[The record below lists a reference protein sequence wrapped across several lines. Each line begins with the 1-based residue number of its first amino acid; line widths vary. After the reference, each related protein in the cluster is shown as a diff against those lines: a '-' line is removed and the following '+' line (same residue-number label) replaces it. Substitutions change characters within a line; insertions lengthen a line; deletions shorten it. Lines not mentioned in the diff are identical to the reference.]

1 MKLHST
7 IRHLFLLAVLLVGSL
22 GCTPVVRAQALDN
35 VIYSVGTTYIDGAGK
50 TWAYIL
56 WQGSDAS
63 LVQNRPYAVY
73 DKAGLVTSPATYT
86 RESVVKTQTEIPV
99 ISVLLERGTHLGDD
113 LGLLEERVTI
123 LFQTLMPAASIS
135 LAEKVSIVIRGAQ
148 SDPNHFNNLIL
159 LSKVHPA
166 INLCLGLAHAQQIPA
181 VGIRSFE
188 IRAFDLST
196 MTDREVV
203 GRVTLDP
210 AAPVILPAPSI
221 PVAIPH
227 AIAKGNLNAKFRW
240 YSPDDLKKLSLLSYG
255 FNLYRMPKTL
265 AEANGFHITPP
276 TTLQLLTLNSN
287 NPAVKRINKAPILK
301 NREFN
306 AASLADFVADRT
318 NYFVVDENRRFSQG
332 GIPFNNGDQFYYFLT
347 ARDILGRDGLVSP
360 GSLVTMCDM
369 MPPEAPGGVQV
380 VNDYSFNGGV
390 NKQVL
395 KVRWKQPVNT
405 SNSVIN
411 KYYVYRWKA
420 PAEVPV
426 FFPNP
431 ASHRIAGPIAYIPG
445 AEWNSYVDDGV
456 GSPQVPADADKT
468 FWYTIRAED
477 DSACGGNL
485 SPHSSPVFG
494 VLRDREGPSGPR
506 GDVTFDC
513 RRPVVGDRKYQD
525 VLDRESEQRKDY
537 VFYTLE
543 CKRQD
548 KGIEW
553 AEFYVDSSDPTNYL
567 GRFYFSPSD
576 GSVQVPYL
584 LPRASGKDALVF
596 VCRVGSI
603 DGEVSAFS
611 AHSAVSYPQFGFN
624 RHVLWEA
631 LTFTV
636 KTSIYNAVKGRDCD
650 RHVPVNPTD
659 GTIDGVDV
667 VITLTPGTKE
677 YKLYRRI
684 DEGTLTLIK
693 QGPANFDDVTSISYT
708 DDAMPPHAATVCYY
722 GQLFDEH
729 GNASPLT
736 LLGGDCLHLA
746 ATSPLPTPMLSN
758 LEQAGTDASPEM
770 KIRWFCP
777 PYGVER
783 FEVYIAAEQWITP
796 PNISAELSANQ
807 GPTPN
812 PIVYTVKGLPGTN
825 DFGQYLT
832 PRIGPGFGNGAQFEV
847 NVDIQEGQLYT
858 VFVKAVGKDGS
869 KGPRSNVEQ
878 FYWAPTILTGP
889 KVPWPARPLPKLN
902 FWNSPIIAEQ
912 LNPSVFPGVGIRI
925 GEVTGRVLNTRST
938 DNKLSIQQSLY
949 DLSPPM
955 EHIYSNKA
963 GASLFPVA
971 LYRFQVASPLYP
983 TVSGDVVQVSPLM
996 EEIAYDNATDPNG
1009 IAVVALRDPFI
1020 RVAPAK
1026 DNRVL
1031 NYMYLV
1037 DTQPV
1042 LSNATYGYVLVRFNG
1057 QKEIEEVILTSFVN
1071 VVP

>member
-1 MKLHST
+1 M
-7 IRHLFLLAVLLVGSL
+7 LLVGWL
-22 GCTPVVRAQALDN
+22 GFAPTARGQALEN
-35 VIYSVGTTYIDGAGK
+35 VIYSVGTTYTDGAGK
-50 TWAYIL
+50 TWAYVL

-63 LVQNRPYAVY
+63 LVQNRPYAIY
-73 DKAGLVTSPATYT
+73 DKVGAVSSPANYV
-86 RESVVKTQTEIPV
+86 RESVVKIQTEVPV

-159 LSKVHPA
+159 LSKVHPS

-181 VGIRSFE
+181 ADIRSFE

-196 MTDREVV
+196 MSDKEVV

-210 AAPVILPAPSI
+210 AAPLVLPAPSV
-221 PVAIPH
+221 PVAIPRVV
-227 AIAKGNLNAKFRW
+227 AKGDLNAKFRW
-240 YSPDDLKKLSLLSYG
+240 YSPDPLKRLSLLSYG
-255 FNLYRMPKTL
+255 FNLYRMPRAL
-265 AEANGFHITPP
+265 AEGNSFHITPP
-276 TTLQLLTLNSN
+276 TTLQLLTLTSN
-287 NPAVKRINKAPILK
+287 NPSVKRINKAPILK
-301 NREFN
+301 NREFT

-318 NYFVVDENRRFSQG
+318 NYFVIDDNRRFSPG
-332 GIPFNNGDQFYYFLT
+332 GQPFNNGDQFYYFLT

-369 MPPEAPGGVQV
+369 LPPEAPGGVQV
-380 VNDYSFNGGV
+380 VNDYSFNGGA

-405 SNSVIN
+405 ASNVIS

-420 PAEVPV
+420 PSEIPV
-426 FFPNP
+426 FFPSP

-445 AEWNSYVDDGV
+445 SEWNSYVDDGP

-468 FWYTIRAED
+468 FWYTVRAED
-477 DSACGGNL
+477 DGACGGNL

-494 VLRDREGPSGPR
+494 VLRDREGPAGPR
-506 GDVTFDC
+506 GDVTFNC
-513 RRPVVGDRKYQD
+513 RRPVVGDRKYED

-553 AEFYVDSSDPTNYL
+553 AEFYVDTVDPTNYL
-567 GRFYFSPSD
+567 GRFYYGPAD

-584 LPRASGKDALVF
+584 LLRSSGRDALVF
-596 VCRVGSI
+596 ACRVGSV
-603 DGEVSAFS
+603 DGEVSSFS
-611 AHSAVSYPQFGFN
+611 VHTPVSYPQFGFN
-624 RHVLWEA
+624 RHVLWQA

-636 KTSIYNAVKGRDCD
+636 KTSIYNVVKQRDCD
-650 RHVPVNPTD
+650 RHVPTDPTT
-659 GTIDGVDV
+659 GTVDGVDV

-677 YKLYRRI
+677 FKLYRRI
-684 DEGTLTLIK
+684 DDGTLTLIK
-693 QGPANFDDVTSISYT
+693 QGPANFDDVTQITYT

-736 LLGGDCLHLA
+736 LLGGDCLKLA
-746 ATSPLPTPMLSN
+746 GTAPLPTPMLAS
-758 LEQAGTDASPEM
+758 LEQDGTEAAPEM
-770 KIRWFCP
+770 KIRWFSP
-777 PYGVER
+777 PYGVDR
-783 FEVYIAAEQWITP
+783 FEVFIAAEQWITP
-796 PNISAELSANQ
+796 PSISSELSTNQ

-812 PIVYTVKGLPGTN
+812 LIVYTVKGQLGTN

-847 NVDIQEGQLYT
+847 NVTIQQGQLYT

-869 KGPRSNVEQ
+869 KGTRSNVEQ
-878 FYWAPTILTGP
+878 FNWAPTVLTGP

-902 FWNSPIIAEQ
+902 FWASPIVAEQ
-912 LNPSVFPGVGIRI
+912 LSPTIFPGVGVRI
-925 GEVTGRVLNTRST
+925 GEVPGGVSTSQPTASNTGLQLL
-938 DNKLSIQQSLY
+938 LSN
-949 DLSPPM
+949 LSPPM
-955 EHIYSNKA
+955 SHIYTNKS
-963 GASLFPVA
+963 GASLFPAA
-971 LYRFQVASPLYP
+971 LYRFQVVSALYP
-983 TVSGDVVQVSPLM
+983 VVSGDVVQVSPLM
-996 EEIAYDNATDPNG
+996 EEIAYENTTNANQVP
-1009 IAVVALRDPFI
+1009 VVAIRDPFI
-1020 RVAPAK
+1020 RVTRTK
-1026 DNRVL
+1026 ESRV

-1042 LSNATYGYVLVRFNG
+1042 LANATYGYVLVRFNA

>member
-7 IRHLFLLAVLLVGSL
+7 IRHLFLLPVLLAASL
-22 GCTPVVRAQALDN
+22 GFAPVVRAQALDN

-50 TWAYIL
+50 MWAYIL

-63 LVQNRPYAVY
+63 LVQNRPYAIY
-73 DKAGLVTSPATYT
+73 DKAGLVTSPATYV
-86 RESVVKTQTEIPV
+86 RESVVKIQTEIPV

-166 INLCLGLAHAQQIPA
+166 INLCLGLAHAQQIPS

-196 MTDREVV
+196 MTDKEVV

-210 AAPVILPAPSI
+210 AAPVILPAPSV

-227 AIAKGNLNAKFRW
+227 AVAKGNLNAKFRW

-255 FNLYRMPKTL
+255 FNLYRIPRAL
-265 AEANGFHITPP
+265 AEASNFHITPP

-318 NYFVVDENRRFSQG
+318 NYFVVDENRRYSQG
-332 GIPFNNGDQFYYFLT
+332 GVPFNNGEQFYYFLT

-380 VNDYSFNGGV
+380 VNDYSFIGGV

-420 PAEVPV
+420 PAEVPI

-494 VLRDREGPSGPR
+494 VLRDRDGPAGPR
-506 GDVTFDC
+506 GDVTINC
-513 RRPVVGDRKYQD
+513 RRPVVGDRKYED
-525 VLDRESEQRKDY
+525 VLDRETEQRKDY
-537 VFYTLE
+537 VFYTLD

-548 KGIEW
+548 NGIEW

-567 GRFYFSPSD
+567 GRFYFSPGDS
-576 GSVQVPYL
+576 SVQVPYL

-596 VCRVGSI
+596 VCRVGST

-611 AHSAVSYPQFGFN
+611 IHSPVSYPQTGYN
-624 RHVLWEA
+624 RHVLWAA

-636 KTSIYNAVKGRDCD
+636 KTSIQNAIKGRDC
-650 RHVPVNPTD
+650 
-659 GTIDGVDV
+659 GVHIGAGPSRILPLLA
-667 VITLTPGTKE
+667 IT
-677 YKLYRRI
+677 
-684 DEGTLTLIK
+684 
-693 QGPANFDDVTSISYT
+693 
-708 DDAMPPHAATVCYY
+708 
-722 GQLFDEH
+722 
-729 GNASPLT
+729 
-736 LLGGDCLHLA
+736 
-746 ATSPLPTPMLSN
+746 
-758 LEQAGTDASPEM
+758 
-770 KIRWFCP
+770 
-777 PYGVER
+777 
-783 FEVYIAAEQWITP
+783 
-796 PNISAELSANQ
+796 SA
-807 GPTPN
+807 
-812 PIVYTVKGLPGTN
+812 
-825 DFGQYLT
+825 
-832 PRIGPGFGNGAQFEV
+832 
-847 NVDIQEGQLYT
+847 
-858 VFVKAVGKDGS
+858 
-869 KGPRSNVEQ
+869 
-878 FYWAPTILTGP
+878 
-889 KVPWPARPLPKLN
+889 
-902 FWNSPIIAEQ
+902 
-912 LNPSVFPGVGIRI
+912 
-925 GEVTGRVLNTRST
+925 
-938 DNKLSIQQSLY
+938 
-949 DLSPPM
+949 
-955 EHIYSNKA
+955 
-963 GASLFPVA
+963 
-971 LYRFQVASPLYP
+971 
-983 TVSGDVVQVSPLM
+983 
-996 EEIAYDNATDPNG
+996 
-1009 IAVVALRDPFI
+1009 
-1020 RVAPAK
+1020 
-1026 DNRVL
+1026 
-1031 NYMYLV
+1031 
-1037 DTQPV
+1037 
-1042 LSNATYGYVLVRFNG
+1042 
-1057 QKEIEEVILTSFVN
+1057 
-1071 VVP
+1071 